1 MMSLII
7 PDEIVKAAGMNEDEL
22 KKEIAVHLFEKERL
36 TLGQAASLAEMDYL
50 QFQHLLASREISV
63 HYDLDEF
70 EDDLDTLKKLG
81 RL

>member
-1 MMSLII
+1 MSLVI
-7 PDEIVKAAGMNEDEL
+7 PDEIVKATQMSEEEL

-36 TLGQAASLAEMDYL
+36 TLGQAASLAEMSYL
-50 QFQHLLASREISV
+50 QFQHLLASREIPI

>member
-1 MMSLII
+1 MSLVI
-7 PDEIVKAAGMNEDEL
+7 PDEIVKATGMSEGEL

-36 TLGQAASLAEMDYL
+36 TLGQAASLATMDYL
-50 QFQHLLASREISV
+50 QFQHLLASREIPL